1 MDQHHFLNLTGAR
14 VIATEQL
21 LDTRDLVTDLIEVGA
36 MGAVYGP
43 AGTGKTFAVAQALAD
58 RPSGSWVR
66 TTFRSRPTTRFVR
79 HELYTALGVGVD
91 PPTSPVETDRLMKRA
106 LGECFR
112 LVVIDEAQ
120 WLNRECFEYFRHLHD
135 DPQTTFALL
144 FVGGAGCYE
153 VLHREPMLDSR
164 LYAHVRFAPLTP
176 KQVLQVIPVYHRIYS
191 GVDPSLI
198 TLVNERCA
206 RGNFRTWAKFTQ
218 HALRIMERDGRSSL
232 DEEVARNVF
241 VRLGTG
247 HYARP
252 SAA

>member
-1 MDQHHFLNLTGAR
+1 MDQHHFLNLPGAR
-14 VIATEQL
+14 VVATEQL
-21 LDTRDLVTDLIEVGA
+21 LDTRDLVADLVEVGA

-58 RPSGSWVR
+58 GPASSWVR

-79 HELYTALGVGVD
+79 HELYTALGLGDV
-91 PPTSPVETDRLMKRA
+91 PPTSPVETDRLMKHA
-106 LGECFR
+106 LGERFR

-120 WLNRECFEYFRHLHD
+120 WLNRECFEYLRHLHD
-135 DPQTTFALL
+135 EPTTTFALL

-176 KQVLQVIPVYHRIYS
+176 KQVLRVIPVYHGIYS
-191 GVDPSLI
+191 GVDPTLI
-198 TLVNERCA
+198 TLVDQQCA

-218 HALRIMERDGRSSL
+218 HALRFMERNERTSL

-241 VRLGTG
+241 ARLGTG

>member
-58 RPSGSWVR
+58 RPSSRWVR

-79 HELYTALGVGVD
+79 HELYTALGLGVV

-106 LGECFR
+106 LGKCFR

-120 WLNRECFEYFRHLHD
+120 WLNESVSSTSATS
-135 DPQTTFALL
+135 TTT
-144 FVGGAGCYE
+144 
-153 VLHREPMLDSR
+153 R
-164 LYAHVRFAPLTP
+164 
-176 KQVLQVIPVYHRIYS
+176 
-191 GVDPSLI
+191 
-198 TLVNERCA
+198 
-206 RGNFRTWAKFTQ
+206 
-218 HALRIMERDGRSSL
+218 
-232 DEEVARNVF
+232 
-241 VRLGTG
+241 
-247 HYARP
+247 RP
-252 SAA
+252 P